1 MISAGQFKVSSDH
14 PALPGHF
21 PGNPV
26 VPGVVLLDEAFALI
40 LLAHCGRTLAGLP
53 AVKFTA
59 PVGPDQPIDVAWR
72 SISDGVEFACTSGG
86 VPVLHGRARLG
97 P

>member
-1 MISAGQFKVSSDH
+1 MTPAGQFTVSPDH
-14 PALPGHF
+14 SALPGHF

-40 LLAHCGRTLAGLP
+40 LLAHPGRSLAGLP

-59 PVGPDQPIDVAWR
+59 PVGPDQPVDVAWQP
-72 SISDGVEFACTSGG
+72 SPDGVDFACTTGG
-86 VPVLHGRARLG
+86 VPVLHGRARLR

>member
-1 MISAGQFKVSSDH
+1 MMSAGQFTVPSHH

-26 VPGVVLLDEAFALI
+26 VPGIVLLDETFALI
-40 LLAHCGRTLAGLP
+40 LVAHPGRTLAGLP
-53 AVKFTA
+53 TVKFTA
-59 PVGPDQPIDVAWR
+59 PVGPDQPVDVAWR
-72 SISDGVEFACTSGG
+72 PTPDGVEFACASAG